1 MRDLYDFA
9 IIGAGAAGL
18 AAAQYGARANLKT
31 VVIEEMAPGGQAL
44 LIDNLENY
52 PGILEPIN
60 GYDLAER
67 MRAQAERFG
76 SAFLDGSV
84 LSVKKQDGR
93 FLIETSDGT
102 VESLAVLIA
111 TGAKHRMLEIPG
123 EQEFIGKGVSYCAT
137 CDGPFFKGKRML
149 VVGGGDAA
157 CDEATYL
164 SKLSDKIVMIHRRDR
179 FRAQRALGQRVLSNP
194 SIEVRF
200 NSVAKEIKGDSKI
213 RTVVLENTETHERI
227 EESFDAVFVFIG
239 SIPQTQF
246 LLGMNIEL
254 DATGY
259 IVTDCG
265 MQSSLPGLFAA
276 GDVRA
281 TPFRQIITA
290 AADGAI
296 AAHSAANYID
306 EQRGQAYR

>member
-1 MRDLYDFA
+1 MSQLYDFT

-31 VVIEEMAPGGQAL
+31 LVIEEMAPGGQAL

-52 PGILEPIN
+52 PGIVEPIS

-67 MRAQAERFG
+67 MRVQAERFG
-76 SAFLDGSV
+76 SEFMEASV
-84 LSVKKQDGR
+84 MSLAKKNGR
-93 FLIETSDGT
+93 FVIETSAGP
-102 VESLAVLIA
+102 VESLTVLIA
-111 TGAKHRMLEIPG
+111 TGAKHRQLEVPG
-123 EQEFIGKGVSYCAT
+123 EKEFIGKGVSYCAT
-137 CDGPFFKGKRML
+137 CDGPFFKGKKML

-164 SKLSDKIVMIHRRDR
+164 SKLTSKLVMLHRRDR
-179 FRAQRALGQRVLSNP
+179 FRAQKALAQRVLSNP
-194 SIEVRF
+194 AIEVRF
-200 NSVAKEIKGDSKI
+200 NMVAKEVRGDTKLRS
-213 RTVVLENTETHERI
+213 VVLENVVTHELV
-227 EESFDAVFVFIG
+227 EEPFDALFVFIG
-239 SIPQTQF
+239 SIPQTEF
-246 LLGMNIEL
+246 LAGSGVQVDE
-254 DATGY
+254 TGY
-259 IVTDCG
+259 IVADCT
-265 MQSSLPGLFAA
+265 MQSSVPGLFAA

-281 TPFRQIITA
+281 TPFRQLITA

>member
-1 MRDLYDFA
+1 MSQPYDFT

-31 VVIEEMAPGGQAL
+31 LVIEEMAPGGQAL
-44 LIDNLENY
+44 LIDTLENY

-60 GYDLAER
+60 GYDLSDR
-67 MRAQAERFG
+67 MRTQAERFG
-76 SAFLDGSV
+76 SAFLDASV
-84 LSVKKQDGR
+84 SKVREENGR
-93 FLIETSDGT
+93 FVIETSNGP
-102 VESLAVLIA
+102 VESLTVLVS
-111 TGAKHRMLEIPG
+111 TGAKHRQLEIPG

-164 SKLSDKIVMIHRRDR
+164 SKLSDKIIMIHRRDR
-179 FRAQRALGQRVLSNP
+179 FRAQRALAQRVLTNP
-194 SIEVRF
+194 AIEVRF
-200 NSVAKEIKGDSKI
+200 NTVAKEIRGDTKLRSI
-213 RTVVLENTETHERI
+213 VLEDMATHEI
-227 EESFDAVFVFIG
+227 VEEPFEAIFVFIG
-239 SIPQTQF
+239 SIPQTGF
-246 LLGMNIEL
+246 LADTGIQIDE
-254 DATGY
+254 TGY
-259 IVTDCG
+259 IVTDCT
-265 MQSSLPGLFAA
+265 MQSSIPGLFAA

-281 TPFRQIITA
+281 TPFRQLITA

-306 EQRGQAYR
+306 EQRGQAYH